1 MSTLNSVHEIE
12 EIATPSGNGSSG
24 KDLRKQRILLAD
36 DSPQI
41 RASLSK
47 LLRNAGY
54 AVTPVANGGQVLDRA
69 LTEHYDLL
77 LLDLNMPD
85 MDGWQTMDHLS
96 QLGSR
101 LPIIVITAQPDQRE
115 WAEADG
121 ASALME
127 KPLDLPRLLA
137 TIKELTGQP
146 PIPAVAVKPAATPF
160 RFQAPEHPEFSFR
173 PANHRWE

>member
-1 MSTLNSVHEIE
+1 MVL
-12 EIATPSGNGSSG
+12 
-24 KDLRKQRILLAD
+24 
-36 DSPQI
+36 
-41 RASLSK
+41 
-47 LLRNAGY
+47 
-54 AVTPVANGGQVLDRA
+54 ANGC
-69 LTEHYDLL
+69 YDVT

-85 MDGWQTMDHLS
+85 MDGWQTMAHLS

-101 LPIIVITAQPDQRE
+101 LPIIIITAQPDQRE

-121 ASALME
+121 ACALME

-137 TIKELTGQP
+137 TIKDLTHKSP
-146 PIPAVAVKPAATPF
+146 TPAVVAEPAATPF